1 MFPPDPLDSIFLQ
14 IGGSGELLNPFR
26 AIDPAI
32 AIPLGLVLIFVFPGL
47 WILHTF
53 RIMNSRMGG
62 DGSTLMS
69 SRMEAL
75 FVIALIGTTF
85 GGFREIPMMRSL
97 LIFMAVIITV
107 ILPLVVSLLTIR
119 QIMVG
124 SL

>member
-1 MFPPDPLDSIFLQ
+1 MLPPDSLDSVFLQ

-32 AIPLGLVLIFVFPGL
+32 AIPLGLVLISVFPGL
-47 WILHTF
+47 WVLHTF
-53 RIMNSRMGG
+53 RIMDSRMGG

-75 FVIALIGTTF
+75 FVIALIGTMF
-85 GGFREIPMMRSL
+85 GGFREIPVMRSL
-97 LIFMAVIITV
+97 LTLMAVIITV

>member
-1 MFPPDPLDSIFLQ
+1 MFRPDSLDSVFLQ

-32 AIPLGLVLIFVFPGL
+32 AIPLGLVLISVFPGL

-53 RIMNSRMGG
+53 RIMDSRMGG

-75 FVIALIGTTF
+75 FVIALIGTMF
-85 GGFREIPMMRSL
+85 GGFREIPVMRSL
-97 LIFMAVIITV
+97 LTLMAVIITV
-107 ILPLVVSLLTIR
+107 ILPLVVGLLTIR